1 MSSIDVNK
9 YAGAVLA
16 ALLLAV
22 GLGVFIDMLY
32 EPGHGGHAAPVFL
45 VGVEAAVDHGAG
57 AGEESAVEAAP
68 VEVVAVL
75 PIGARLAEADVAA
88 GEKAAKKCAACHTF
102 DNGGLAKIGPN
113 LWNVVG
119 AAKAGKAD
127 FSYSS
132 VLAGLGGAWTY
143 EDLDAFLEKPKT
155 FAKGTKMA
163 FPGIKSGGQRAD
175 VIAYLRAQSD
185 SPASLPDN

>member
-22 GLGVFIDMLY
+22 GLGVFVDMLY
-32 EPGHGGHAAPVFL
+32 EPAHGDHATPAFL

-57 AGEESAVEAAP
+57 AGEEPAQAAP
-68 VEVVAVL
+68 VEVAAVM

-88 GEKAAKKCAACHTF
+88 GEKAAKKCAICHTF
-102 DNGGLAKIGPN
+102 DSGGKAKIGPN

-119 AAKAGKAD
+119 AAKAGNAD

-132 VLAGLGGAWTY
+132 VLAGLGGEWTY
-143 EDLDAFLEKPKT
+143 EDLDAFLKKPKD
-155 FAKGTKMA
+155 FVKGTKMA
-163 FPGIKSGGQRAD
+163 FPGIKSSGQRAD
-175 VIAYLRAQSD
+175 VIAFLRAQAD
-185 SPASLPDN
+185 SPAPLPDN

>member
-9 YAGAVLA
+9 FAGAVLA
-16 ALLLAV
+16 ALFLAV
-22 GLGVFIDMLY
+22 GLGVFVDMLY
-32 EPGHGGHAAPVFL
+32 EPGHGDHAMPVFL

-57 AGEESAVEAAP
+57 AGDEPAEAAP
-68 VEVVAVL
+68 VEVAAVP

-88 GEKAAKKCAACHTF
+88 GEKAAKKCAVCHTF
-102 DNGGLAKIGPN
+102 DNGGPARLGPN

-127 FSYSS
+127 FRYSS
-132 VLAGLGGAWTY
+132 VLADLGGAWTY

-175 VIAYLRAQSD
+175 LIAFLRAQSD
-185 SPASLPDN
+185 SPAPLPDN

>member
-22 GLGVFIDMLY
+22 GLGVFVDMLY
-32 EPGHGGHAAPVFL
+32 EPGHGDHAMPAFL
-45 VGVEAAVDHGAG
+45 IGVEAQVDHGAG
-57 AGEESAVEAAP
+57 DAAAEAAP
-68 VEVVAVL
+68 VEVAAVV
-75 PIGARLAEADVAA
+75 PIGVRLAEADVAA
-88 GEKAAKKCAACHTF
+88 GKKAAKKCAICHTF
-102 DNGGLAKIGPN
+102 DNGGKAKLGPN

-119 AAKAGKAD
+119 AAKAGSSD

-132 VLAGLGGAWTY
+132 VLAGLGGEWTY
-143 EDLDAFLEKPKT
+143 EDLDAFLEKPKA

-163 FPGIKSGGQRAD
+163 FPGIKSAGQRAD
-175 VIAYLRAQSD
+175 VIAFLRAQSD
-185 SPASLPDN
+185 SPAPPPDN